1 MSTWFPVF
9 LASLFSVFGHQ
20 SASDIAVELD
30 RLQTNGRVLYV
41 AAHPDDENTQL
52 LAYLASETGYRTAYL
67 SMTRGDG
74 GQNLIGTEQRDGL
87 GVIRTWELLAARN
100 TDRAEQFI
108 ATMRDFGYSKSADEA
123 LRVWGEERALRD
135 TVWVVRHF
143 RPHAII
149 TRFPEEGETHG
160 HHLASARL
168 ARQAFA
174 LAADPTAYPEQL
186 EFADVWETPRL
197 LHNVP
202 SWYMQP
208 EDVDPAWVTVDV
220 GAYNPLLGESYGEV
234 SATSRSMHRSQ
245 GFGQTSYRGEDI
257 EYLAPLVGSFPD
269 NIRELDGDPLA
280 GLDVHWEG
288 MSELRQLL
296 AAARDAYDPR
306 SPEVIIPALKAAMH
320 TAAALP
326 DEQLAATTASR
337 LAELI
342 AACDGLFLDVRAPAA
357 ALPVGTPVELTW
369 TAISRRGATTAIQ
382 GVRVRDESA
391 SIDSGAMQ
399 ENVAASGTL
408 SVTAGEDTLRSH
420 YWLHPD
426 ATSSHDNIDDYALVG
441 DPLGSRAWSAEFD
454 VVIDGTPITL
464 VRPVRAVATDR
475 VLGERVRPVQ
485 TTPPVAVTPV
495 AAVVMTNA
503 GTPAVVELDVEA
515 FVNTDDAV
523 VRLQM
528 PSGWSSTPAE
538 IPVALAA
545 GSRARVRF
553 AVSAPAGAD
562 VSSLTPTVSVAGQD
576 WAWQAQLIDYEHIPV
591 QWMLTPATV
600 AVTPLQA
607 APYEGVVGY
616 IHGPGDLVAE
626 SLRGIGVDV
635 RDVSLEQIT
644 PEGLQGLTALVVG
657 IRAFNT
663 QPELHDL
670 IPTITEWVEAGGI
683 FVAQYQ
689 TSGWRSPLTAALG
702 PDALTIG
709 RGRVTDELA
718 QIRLLEDDVI
728 FRAPNALT
736 EADFAGWVQER
747 GLYFGQ
753 DWADSWVPLMA
764 MADEG
769 EEELTGA
776 LLVNR
781 VGQGRAYYCGLSL
794 FRQLPAGVPG
804 AYRLLLNMLTPE

>member
-9 LASLFSVFGHQ
+9 LASLFGVFGHQ

-108 ATMRDFGYSKSADEA
+108 ATMRDFGYSKSAEEA

-135 TVWVVRHF
+135 AVWVVRHF

-168 ARQAFA
+168 ARQAYT

-186 EFADVWETPRL
+186 EFADVWDTPRL
-197 LHNVP
+197 MHNVP
-202 SWYMQP
+202 TWYMEP
-208 EDVDPAWVTVDV
+208 ADVDPNWVTVDV
-220 GAYNPLLGESYGEV
+220 GAYNPLIGESYGEI

-245 GFGQTSYRGEDI
+245 GFGQTSVRGEDI
-257 EYLAPLVGSFPD
+257 EYLAPLEGTFPD
-269 NIRELDGDPLA
+269 DISTLNGDPLA

-288 MSELRQLL
+288 MGDMAELL

-306 SPEVIIPALKAAMH
+306 NPETIIPALAVAMRE
-320 TAAALP
+320 AAALP
-326 DEQLAATTASR
+326 DEQLAATTTTR
-337 LAELI
+337 LAEMI
-342 AACDGLFLDVRAPAA
+342 AACDGLFLDVRAPGA
-357 ALPVGTPVELTW
+357 ALPVGSPTELTW
-369 TAISRRGATTAIQ
+369 TVTSRRGATTAIQ
-382 GVRVRDESA
+382 GVRVRDASA
-391 SIDSGAMQ
+391 SISDGVVQ
-399 ENVAASGTL
+399 ENVPLSGTF
-408 SVTAGEDTLRSH
+408 SVTADQDTMRSH

-426 ATSSHDNIDDYALVG
+426 ATDSHDNIDDYSLVG
-441 DPLGSRAWSAEFD
+441 DPIGSRDWSAEID
-454 VVIDGTPITL
+454 LVIDGNPITL
-464 VRPVRAVATDR
+464 VRPVRTVATDR

-503 GTPAVVELDVEA
+503 GTPAAVELDVEA
-515 FVNTDDAV
+515 FIDTDDAV

-528 PSGWSSTPAE
+528 PAGWTSSPTE
-538 IPVALAA
+538 IPMALAA
-545 GSRARVRF
+545 GGKARVRF
-553 AVSAPAGAD
+553 EVSAPAGAD
-562 VSSLTPTVSVAGQD
+562 VSSLTPTVNVGGDD
-576 WAWQAQLIDYEHIPV
+576 WAWQAQLINYEHIPV
-591 QWMLTPATV
+591 QWMVTPATV

-626 SLRGIGVDV
+626 SLRGIGVEV
-635 RDVSLEQIT
+635 RDVSIDQIT
-644 PEGLQGLTALVVG
+644 AEGLDGLTALMVG

-663 QPELHDL
+663 QPELHAL
-670 IPTITEWVEAGGI
+670 IPTITEWVEGGGI
-683 FVAQYQ
+683 FIVQYQ
-689 TSGWRSPLTAALG
+689 TSGWRSPLTDALG

-709 RGRVTDELA
+709 RGRVTDEFA
-718 QIRLLEDDVI
+718 EIRLLEDDVI
-728 FRAPNALT
+728 FRLPNALT

-753 DWADSWVPLMA
+753 DWADSWVPLMGI
-764 MADEG
+764 ADQG
-769 EEELTGA
+769 EEELQGA
-776 LLVNR
+776 LLMNA
-781 VGQGRAYYCGLSL
+781 VGDGRAYYCGLSL